1 MRRRARHPEAETS
14 MTGCGLCGGE
24 ATSDELSEA
33 GWVQHKVLE
42 RMAAAH
48 PTWRRDDGACP
59 ACVQDALL
67 EVLLESG
74 GDALHAGI
82 QRVWP
87 LDAEAAFGLLPT
99 PLRLHADPRFRGRGI
114 TLAQVDAGFYPH
126 RDLVRPR
133 NRIRAWVDA
142 AHRPSAVR
150 RFGESEVAYWPRWNA
165 GEPYQWHGLMTSASA
180 AGNGALSHG
189 LYRGLASEADLVLV
203 QTREPNG
210 RIPNRTIARALRWLA
225 AHARELDLRVVS
237 ISVAGDPVATLAGNA
252 VDEAVAELVSG
263 GVVVVAAAGN
273 DGVRRL
279 VPPATAPAA
288 LTIGGLDDKNTFAR
302 DELELWHSNYGESSA
317 GALKPE
323 LVAPSLW
330 VAAPVLPGT
339 PLAEEAR
346 LLFARRA
353 AGDPS
358 VDVRIAEQRLITPH
372 YQHVEGTSF
381 AAPLVA
387 SVVACML
394 EANPGLSPA
403 EVRELLIASA
413 EPVPGAEPER
423 QGAGALHAGRAVAL
437 ALERKRAPS

>member
-1 MRRRARHPEAETS
+1 
-14 MTGCGLCGGE
+14 MTLGCGLCGGD
-24 ATSDELSEA
+24 TPNDDLSEA
-33 GWVQHKVLE
+33 AWVDHTVLE

-48 PTWRRDDGACP
+48 PRWRREQGACP

-67 EVLLESG
+67 ELLLESG
-74 GDALHAGI
+74 GAALHAGI

-87 LDAEAAFGLLPT
+87 LDAEAAFGALPT
-99 PLRLHADPRFRGRGI
+99 PLRLHADPRFRGRGV
-114 TLAQVDAGFYPH
+114 TMAQVDAGFYPH

-142 AHRPSAVR
+142 GRTPIAVR
-150 RFGESEVAYWPRWNA
+150 RFGAREVPYWPRWNA
-165 GEPYQWHGLMTSASA
+165 GDPYQWHGLMTSAAA

-189 LYRGLASEADLVLV
+189 LYRGLASEADLVLM
-203 QTREPNG
+203 QAREANG
-210 RIPNRTIARALRWLA
+210 RIPNRSIARALRWLA
-225 AHARELDLRVVS
+225 RNASELDLRVVS
-237 ISVAGDPVATLAGNA
+237 ISVGGDPVATLAGNA
-252 VDEAVAELVSG
+252 VDEAVAELVG
-263 GVVVVAAAGN
+263 IGVTVVAAAGN

-279 VPPATAPAA
+279 IPPATAPAA
-288 LTIGGLDDKNTFAR
+288 LTIGGLDDKNTFAAA
-302 DELELWHSNYGESSA
+302 ELELWHSNYGESSS

-339 PLAEEAR
+339 SLAEEAR
-346 LLFARRA
+346 MLFACRT

-358 VDVRIAEQRLITPH
+358 VEARIAGLKLITPF

-387 SVVACML
+387 STVACML
-394 EANPGLSPA
+394 EANPALSPA
-403 EVRELLIASA
+403 DVRALLVASA
-413 EPVPGAEPER
+413 EPVPGAAPER

-437 ALERKRAPS
+437 ALERKRRRSEAATPVA

>member
-1 MRRRARHPEAETS
+1 MAP
-14 MTGCGLCGGE
+14 GCGLCGTDTEQG
-24 ATSDELSEA
+24 DLSEA
-33 GWVQHKVLE
+33 AWVHHRVLE

-48 PTWRRDDGACP
+48 PAWHRRQGACP

-67 EVLLESG
+67 ELLLESG
-74 GDALHAGI
+74 GAALHAGI

-87 LDAEAAFGLLPT
+87 LDAEAAFGALPT
-99 PLRLHADPRFRGRGI
+99 PLRLHADPRFRGRGV

-133 NRIRAWVDA
+133 NRIRAWADA
-142 AHRPSAVR
+142 GRTHIVERWY
-150 RFGESEVAYWPRWNA
+150 GDTEVPYWPRWNA

-203 QTREPNG
+203 QAREPSG
-210 RIPNRTIARALRWLA
+210 RIPNRAIARALRWLA
-225 AHARELDLRVVS
+225 RNAEELALRVVS
-237 ISVAGDPVATLAGNA
+237 ISVAGDPVATLVGNA
-252 VDEAVAELVSG
+252 VDEAVSALVARG
-263 GVVVVAAAGN
+263 ITVVAAAGN

-279 VPPATAPAA
+279 IPPATAPSA
-288 LTIGGLDDKNTFAR
+288 LTIGGIDDKNTFAAA
-302 DELELWHSNYGESSA
+302 EIELWHSNYGESSS

-346 LLFARRA
+346 VLFERRA
-353 AGDPS
+353 QGDRS
-358 VDVRIAEQRLITPH
+358 VDARIAEQKLITPH

-387 SVVACML
+387 STVACML
-394 EANPGLSPA
+394 EANPALTPA
-403 EVRELLIASA
+403 DVRALLVESA
-413 EPVPGAEPER
+413 EPVPGAARER
-423 QGAGALHAGRAVAL
+423 QGAGALHAGRAVAR
-437 ALERKRAPS
+437 ALERKAAPGSTA

>member
-1 MRRRARHPEAETS
+1 MPD
-14 MTGCGLCGGE
+14 GCALCGGA
-24 ATSDELSEA
+24 ATSDELAEA
-33 GWVQHKVLE
+33 SWVQHKVLQ
-42 RMAAAH
+42 RMATAH
-48 PTWRRDDGACP
+48 PTWRRDEGACP

-67 EVLLESG
+67 ELLLESG

-87 LDAEAAFGLLPT
+87 LDAQAAFGALPT

-142 AHRPSAVR
+142 ARRPAAVR
-150 RFGESEVAYWPRWNA
+150 RFAETEVPYWPRWNA
-165 GEPYQWHGLMTSASA
+165 GEPHQWHGLMTSAAA
-180 AGNGALSHG
+180 AGNGSLSHG

-203 QTREPNG
+203 QAREASG
-210 RIPNRTIARALRWLA
+210 RIPNRAIARALRWLA
-225 AHARELDLRVVS
+225 EHAGELALRVVS
-237 ISVAGDPVATLAGNA
+237 ISVAGDPIPTLAGNA
-252 VDEAVAELVSG
+252 VDEAVAELVAR

-279 VPPATAPAA
+279 IPPATAPAA

-302 DELELWHSNYGESSA
+302 DELELWHSNYGESWL
-317 GALKPE
+317 GHPKPE

-330 VAAPVLPGT
+330 LAAPVLPGT

-346 LLFARRA
+346 ALFALRA
-353 AGDPS
+353 RGDDS
-358 VDVRIAEQRLITPH
+358 VDARIADQKLITPH

-387 SVVACML
+387 SAVACML
-394 EANPGLSPA
+394 EANPALTPA
-403 EVRELLIASA
+403 EVRELLIATA

-437 ALERKRAPS
+437 ALARKPSRDPAAPPA